1 MSNIITPERYISKG
15 MAGVRDYL
23 ADILMSETGGKR
35 LLSLEE
41 HLNSHIYIRD
51 ELSQIIQFKPNP
63 VQLKHMA
70 RKKELKSKRILLLKA
85 RRMGFTTLEQAMSY
99 SLIRTTR
106 NIDTVTLAQDKE
118 TTTRIFRMVRLMHD
132 LDSTSPALGVDSKS
146 ELSYPSMGSSFYIGT
161 AGSKTFG
168 RSATL
173 RKVHGSEV
181 AFWDM
186 QDDLIDNLV
195 VGLSE
200 AARQGEMVLET
211 TANGARGW
219 FYEKY
224 VEAVQGKNSWT
235 PLFYSWFEDPR
246 NAVDLLEGEADSI
259 IETLTEEEADLV
271 RLYDCGLEQL
281 VWRRAKMRELK
292 KKFAQEYP
300 ASWEEAFLVSGTT
313 FFETDTIHRLL
324 SSCKEAIRENEN
336 LTVWHEPREG
346 LDYIIGM
353 DASGGGEG
361 GDFSVAC
368 VLCRETGEQV
378 ARLQG
383 KWRPEVF
390 ARKAAELG
398 KKYNKALLAPE
409 ENNHGHSVINTLIN
423 TLGYKRI
430 YYHLDNTKRD
440 AVRDKK
446 PGWQTNAKTRPVLL
460 DELSEA
466 MEEGFMRVNDR
477 LFLAQCKIF
486 VDNGSGKYEA
496 AKGAGK
502 HDDLVIGWGIAWQA
516 RKQKKKGAII
526 K

>member
-1 MSNIITPERYISKG
+1 
-15 MAGVRDYL
+15 
-23 ADILMSETGGKR
+23 
-35 LLSLEE
+35 
-41 HLNSHIYIRD
+41 
-51 ELSQIIQFKPNP
+51 
-63 VQLKHMA
+63 
-70 RKKELKSKRILLLKA
+70 
-85 RRMGFTTLEQAMSY
+85 
-99 SLIRTTR
+99 
-106 NIDTVTLAQDKE
+106 
-118 TTTRIFRMVRLMHD
+118 
-132 LDSTSPALGVDSKS
+132 
-146 ELSYPSMGSSFYIGT
+146 
-161 AGSKTFG
+161 
-168 RSATL
+168 
-173 RKVHGSEV
+173 
-181 AFWDM
+181 
-186 QDDLIDNLV
+186 
-195 VGLSE
+195 
-200 AARQGEMVLET
+200 
-211 TANGARGW
+211 
-219 FYEKY
+219 
-224 VEAVQGKNSWT
+224 
-235 PLFYSWFEDPR
+235 
-246 NAVDLLEGEADSI
+246 
-259 IETLTEEEADLV
+259 
-271 RLYDCGLEQL
+271 
-281 VWRRAKMRELK
+281 MRELK